1 MYNYELYHFG
11 VKGMK
16 WGVRR
21 YQDKN
26 GRLTPSGKKHYKD
39 YGDGRIEI
47 EKGAE
52 LQRLVGDG
60 HKTELKGMTYASV
73 RNSDNQRY
81 IKTLTGPFGA
91 RDTKLTLTTN
101 TKLISPSTSEASS
114 IFFKTLKNDPK
125 LNEAYSKTPL
135 QMGKKYKDKELED
148 LISGKNKKAY
158 QEYQVANS
166 QFMFDESM
174 GAIRTAYF
182 NNLKKAGYNILRDE
196 NDIGSGYAKTPI
208 IILDS
213 EISVSLKSSEV
224 ITKAMKKDAKNYVK
238 QYKKHGE
245 EWADQF
251 GLV

>member
-1 MYNYELYHFG
+1 MNNELYHHG
-11 VKGMK
+11 IKGMK

-21 YQDKN
+21 YEDKT
-26 GRLTPSGKKHYKD
+26 GHLTPAGKKRYKD

-52 LQRLVGDG
+52 LQRLVGKHNKQSID
-60 HKTELKGMTYASV
+60 GMTYASFTKHDN
-73 RNSDNQRY
+73 NSY
-81 IKTLTGPFGA
+81 VKELSGLLGG
-91 RDTKLTLTTN
+91 RDTKLTLTAKT
-101 TKLISPSTSEASS
+101 TLRSPSTKEASS

-166 QFMFDESM
+166 QLMFDESM
-174 GAIRTAYF
+174 GNIRTAYF